1 MTIGEVLK
9 QLITAE
15 NYAEV
20 RKTIPDNLISFIK
33 EMLPDDYGY
42 IEAKE
47 ESYQE
52 VLTILKDIMND
63 NSNS

>member
-1 MTIGEVLK
+1 MTIGETLK
-9 QLITAE
+9 KLITAE
-15 NYAEV
+15 HYAEV
-20 RKTIPDNLISFIK
+20 RITVPDNLISFIK

-52 VLTILKDIMND
+52 VLTILKNTMND

>member
-1 MTIGEVLK
+1 MTIGETLK
-9 QLITAE
+9 KLITAE
-15 NYAEV
+15 HYAEV
-20 RKTIPDNLISFIK
+20 RITVPDNFISFIK
-33 EMLPDDYGY
+33 EMLPDDYEY

-52 VLTILKDIMND
+52 VLTILKNTMND

>member
-1 MTIGEVLK
+1 MTIEETLK
-9 QLITAE
+9 KLITAE
-15 NYAEV
+15 HYAEV
-20 RKTIPDNLISFIK
+20 RITVPDNLISFIK

-47 ESYQE
+47 KSYQE
-52 VLTILKDIMND
+52 VLTILKNTVND